1 MGSVTHMV
9 VDKKE
14 LVKEIHRLAHLVV
27 KLEDS
32 PKCGI
37 VARHNSKS
45 SLVVAVKSK
54 KHLDPLLMELK
65 ESVLS
70 KLNESFSQGGDGVL
84 RYQNRLCV
92 PDVDDLSYEILEEAH
107 SFRYSIQSGATKMY
121 RALLEVYWCDGLKRD
136 IEEFIA
142 KCPYSQQVKSKHQK
156 LGGLLQEMQVTTWK

>member
-1 MGSVTHMV
+1 MGSVTDMV

-65 ESVLS
+65 ETVLTKS
-70 KLNESFSQGGDGVL
+70 NESFYQREDGVH
-84 RYQNRLCV
+84 RHQAILCI
-92 PDVDDLSYEILEEAH
+92 PDVYGLREFIIEEEH
-107 SFRYSIQSGATKMY
+107 GSWYSIQPGATKMD
-121 RALLEVYWCDGLKRD
+121 RDLRETYWWNGMKKD
-136 IEEFIA
+136 IELLSVQIA
-142 KCPYSQQVKSKHQK
+142 NK
-156 LGGLLQEMQVTTWK
+156 